1 MKYLVYAAL
10 AAVLAFFGWRIYEK
24 LTEPEMPGN
33 PRQGARAVPVAVAPV
48 RQKTILDAVE
58 FTGSLEPVSR
68 FTVAPKV
75 SGRLERLLVNIGD
88 PVNSGDLIAVLDD
101 EEYKIQMD
109 EARAELEV
117 SKATQAEAA
126 RNREVAL
133 REVNRLRELFR
144 QEVISASELDTA
156 EAAYNAAL
164 AKHEVAQALVAQ
176 REAALRAAQVRHS
189 YTQIQVAWE
198 GNHGPRFIAERFV
211 DEGALLS
218 PNNDIVSVVDLDP
231 ILAVIYAIES
241 DIPKIQIG
249 QPASLTTDAFGA
261 RRFEGR
267 IIRRAPVVREESRQA
282 RVEIE
287 IPNPGHLLAPGMFAR
302 VRIQFDE
309 KPNATV
315 VPLTALATRDGKQ
328 GVFMADMQEK
338 KARFVPVK
346 LGIRD
351 SADAQVL
358 EPALQGMVV
367 TLGQHLLEDGAAIA
381 LPDDSPKKGSPKP

>member
-1 MKYLVYAAL
+1 MGLRHREVREDL
-10 AAVLAFFGWRIYEK
+10 AIH
-24 LTEPEMPGN
+24 
-33 PRQGARAVPVAVAPV
+33 
-48 RQKTILDAVE
+48 
-58 FTGSLEPVSR
+58 
-68 FTVAPKV
+68 
-75 SGRLERLLVNIGD
+75 
-88 PVNSGDLIAVLDD
+88 AVLDD

-117 SKATQAEAA
+117 SKATLAEAA

-133 REVNRLRELFR
+133 REVSRLRELRR
-144 QEVISASELDTA
+144 QEVISDSELDTA

-164 AKHEVAQALVAQ
+164 AKHEVAKALVAQ

-189 YTQIQVAWE
+189 YTQIQATWE
-198 GNHGPRFIAERFV
+198 GKNGPRFIAERFV

-315 VPLTALATRDGKQ
+315 VPLTALATREGKQ
-328 GVFMADMQEK
+328 GVFMADMQGK
-338 KARFVPVK
+338 KARFIPVK
-346 LGIRD
+346 VGIRD
-351 SADAQVL
+351 TADAQVV

-367 TLGQHLLEDGAAIA
+367 TLGQHLLEDGAAIS
-381 LPDDSPKKGSPKP
+381 LPGDTEKKESQKP